1 MLFNVDKCKVMH
13 LGVSNEN
20 VGYFMDNSH
29 LEVVVDERDL
39 VIIMQNNLNF
49 SKQCAKI

>member
-20 VGYFMDNSH
+20 LGYFMGNWQ
-29 LEVVVDERDL
+29 LETVVDERDL
-39 VIIMQNNLNF
+39 GIVMHNNL
-49 SKQCAKI
+49 